1 MKLRQAE
8 KIINRVHTEG
18 RRNQW
23 YGTPL
28 SKSWRKLASKMH
40 KAQAVV
46 NHHSPFGRMANEWA
60 NKHVPKMCK
69 EMRAPSNNAQ

>member
-8 KIINRVHTEG
+8 KIIRRVHTEG
-18 RRNQW
+18 RRNHW

-60 NKHVPKMCK
+60 NKYVPKMCK
-69 EMRAPSNNAQ
+69 EMRTKENPT

>member
-69 EMRAPSNNAQ
+69 EMRAKENPS